1 MKTQQ
6 KVALKGSN
14 RVAPA
19 ETELKKID
27 PETFIEVTVRIRGK
41 KSIDEALASG
51 NTISREDFEKEF
63 GTSQED
69 AEAVEAYAQEHHLT
83 TVAVNL
89 VRQSIILKGK
99 ISDFEEAFAVNLHQ
113 TENPHGLQTRVRT
126 GDIHVPT
133 DLGDI
138 ITGVFGFDERQVA
151 RPMFQI
157 YKQDNKIINHAAA
170 PQSYTGDQLAK
181 IYGFPTG
188 VTGKGQSIA
197 IIELGGGY
205 KTADITNYFKSLGIK
220 KPTVKAVSVDG
231 GKNAPTTPD
240 GADGEV
246 LLDIE
251 VAGAVAPEAKIVVYF
266 APNTDQGFL
275 DAITQAVHDTT
286 NKPSVVSISWGAAEV
301 NWTQQAMT
309 NFNDAFK
316 AAALL
321 GVTIC
326 VAAGDNG
333 SNDGVSDGKVH
344 VDFPASSPYALAC
357 GGTKLLT
364 DGNSKITS
372 ETVWHAASDS
382 ATGGGVSDFFPLPD
396 YQTHANVPVSL
407 NTKFKGRGVPDVA
420 GNADPSTGYKVLV
433 DGQQYVI
440 GGTSA
445 VAPLMAGLIAL
456 INQQKGKSAGFIN
469 PTLYSTPNLCRDIT
483 SGDNKTTK
491 TNTGYSSGK
500 GWDACTGWGVLSQ
513 LPENSVA

>member
-1 MKTQQ
+1 MKTQK
-6 KVALKGSN
+6 KVALAGSN

-19 ETELKKID
+19 KTALKKVD
-27 PETFIEVTVRIRGK
+27 PETFIEVTVRIRRK
-41 KSIDEALASG
+41 KSIDEALAAG
-51 NTISREDFEKEF
+51 QQISREDYEKEF
-63 GTSQED
+63 GAAIQD
-69 AEAVEAYAQEHHLT
+69 ADLVEAYAHNHHLT
-83 TVAVNL
+83 TVAVHL
-89 VRQSIILKGK
+89 ARRSVILKGK
-99 ISDFEEAFAVNLHQ
+99 ISDFEEAFTVKLHD
-113 TENPHGLQTRVRT
+113 TENNEGLQFRIRT
-126 GDIHVPT
+126 GDICIPEG
-133 DLGDI
+133 LKDI
-138 ITGVFGFDERQVA
+138 ITGIFGFDERPAA

-157 YKQDNKIINHAAA
+157 YKPAQGIINHAATT
-170 PQSYTGDQLAK
+170 QSYTADQLAK

-205 KTADITNYFKSLGIK
+205 KTADITNYFKKLGIK

-286 NKPSVVSISWGAAEV
+286 NKPSVISISWGAAEV

-309 NFNDAFK
+309 NFNETFK

-326 VAAGDNG
+326 VASGDNG
-333 SNDGVSDGKVH
+333 SSDGVTDGKVH
-344 VDFPASSPYALAC
+344 VDFPSSSPYALAC
-357 GGTKLLT
+357 GGTKLVT
-364 DGNSKITS
+364 DSSNKITS
-372 ETVWHAASDS
+372 ETVWHASANS
-382 ATGGGVSDFFPLPD
+382 ATGGGVSEFFPLPD
-396 YQTHANVPVSL
+396 YQNNTNVPASL
-407 NTKFKGRGVPDVA
+407 NNSFKGRGVPDVA
-420 GNADPSTGYKVLV
+420 GNADPSSGYQVLV
-433 DGQQYVI
+433 DGQQFVI

-456 INQQKGKSAGFIN
+456 INQQKGKPAGFIN

-483 SGDNKTTK
+483 SGDNKTTATK
-491 TNTGYSSGK
+491 TGYAAGT
-500 GWDACTGWGVLSQ
+500 GWDPCTGWGILSK
-513 LPENSVA
+513 LP

>member
-6 KVALKGSN
+6 KVALKGSY
-14 RVAPA
+14 RMAP
-19 ETELKKID
+19 EKTELKKVD
-27 PETFIEVTVRIRGK
+27 PEKFIEVTVRIRRK

-51 NTISREDFEKEF
+51 QTISREDYEKEF
-63 GTSQED
+63 GASQED
-69 AEAVEAYAQEHHLT
+69 ADAVETYAQEHHLT
-83 TVAVNL
+83 TVEVHLARRSV
-89 VRQSIILKGK
+89 ILKGK
-99 ISDFEEAFAVNLHQ
+99 ISDFAEAFAVDLHGI
-113 TENPHGLQTRVRT
+113 ESEPGVQTRIRT

-133 DLGDI
+133 NLEAI
-138 ITGVFGFDERQVA
+138 ITGVFGFDERPAA

-157 YKQDNKIINHAAA
+157 YKQENKIVDHAAA
-170 PQSYTGDQLAK
+170 PSAYTADQLAK

-205 KTADITNYFKSLGIK
+205 KTVDITNYFKSLGIK

-240 GADGEV
+240 SADGEV

-251 VAGAVAPEAKIVVYF
+251 VAGAVAPEATIVVYF

-275 DAITQAVHDTT
+275 DAITKAVHDTT
-286 NKPSVVSISWGAAEV
+286 NKPSVVSISWGSAEV

-309 NFNDAFK
+309 NFNESFK

-326 VAAGDNG
+326 VAAGDAG
-333 SNDGVSDGKVH
+333 SSDGVTDGKVH

-357 GGTKLLT
+357 GGTKLTT
-364 DGNSKITS
+364 DGSNKITS

-396 YQTHANVPVSL
+396 YQANAKIPVSL
-407 NTKFKGRGVPDVA
+407 NTNFKGRGLPDVA
-420 GNADPSTGYKVLV
+420 GDADPSTGYKVLV

-445 VAPLMAGLIAL
+445 VAPLMAGLLAL
-456 INQQKGKSAGFIN
+456 INQQKGKPVGFIN

-483 SGDNKTTK
+483 SGDNKTTQTK
-491 TNTGYSSGK
+491 TGYAAGK
-500 GWDACTGWGVLSQ
+500 GWDACTGWGVLSK
-513 LPENSVA
+513 LP

>member
-1 MKTQQ
+1 MKTQK
-6 KVALKGSN
+6 KVVLKGSS

-19 ETELKKID
+19 SAELKKID
-27 PETFIEVTVRIRGK
+27 PETFIEVTVRIRRK
-41 KSIDEALASG
+41 KSLDEALAAG
-51 NTISREDFEKEF
+51 ERISREEYGKEF
-63 GTSQED
+63 GASQKD
-69 AEAVEAYAQEHHLT
+69 ADLVESYAHEHHLT
-83 TVAVNL
+83 TVTVDAARRSV
-89 VRQSIILKGK
+89 VLKGK
-99 ISDFEEAFAVNLHQ
+99 ISDFEEAFGVDLHEAN
-113 TENPHGLQTRVRT
+113 ENKLQYRVRT
-126 GDIHVPT
+126 GEIHVPEN
-133 DLGDI
+133 LKDI
-138 ITGVFGFDERQVA
+138 ITGIFGFDERQAA

-157 YKQDNKIINHAAA
+157 YKPDTKIVSHAAS
-170 PQSYTGDQLAK
+170 PQSYSADQLAK

-188 VTGKGQSIA
+188 VSGKGQCIA

-220 KPTVKAVSVDG
+220 KPVVKAVSVDG
-231 GKNAPTTPD
+231 GKNAPTTAD
-240 GADGEV
+240 SADGEV

-275 DAITQAVHDTT
+275 DAITTAVHDTT

-309 NFNDAFK
+309 NFNEAFK

-326 VAAGDNG
+326 AAAGDNG
-333 SNDGVSDGKVH
+333 SSDGVTDGKVH
-344 VDFPASSPYALAC
+344 VDFPSSSPYALAC

-364 DGNSKITS
+364 DSTGKITS

-396 YQTHANVPVSL
+396 YQAEANVPASI

-420 GNADPSTGYKVLV
+420 GDADPSTGYKVLV
-433 DGQQYVI
+433 DGQQFVI

-456 INQQKGKSAGFIN
+456 INQQKGTTAGFIN
-469 PTLYSTPNLCRDIT
+469 PLLYANPNLCRDIT
-483 SGDNKTTK
+483 DGDNKTTK
-491 TNTGYSSGK
+491 TSTGYAATK
-500 GWDACTGWGVLSQ
+500 GWDACTGWGVLSK
-513 LPENSVA
+513 LP